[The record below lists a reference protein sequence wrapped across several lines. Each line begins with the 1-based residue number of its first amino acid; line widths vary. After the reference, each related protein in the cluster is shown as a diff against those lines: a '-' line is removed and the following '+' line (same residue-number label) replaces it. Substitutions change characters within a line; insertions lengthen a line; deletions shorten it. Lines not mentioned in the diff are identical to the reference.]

1 LREPGRLL
9 TSLYRRM
16 PGSGILGSAH
26 PLRSRSARRLVPGPY
41 TPPQPRRTQVVRSRR
56 GVPITPW
63 RWWWVVP
70 AIGLVPVLIAVLATQ
85 GAFTTQPRQAGP
97 PVAAGVAQSTAVTS
111 AATPTS
117 VPATN
122 VQGQTTGVS
131 GSAATAAPTSVA
143 STSVASTSV
152 ASTSGASTSGA
163 PASPT
168 AAPTATAVPTAT
180 TAATVSGGQPFVA
193 YKVQPG
199 DTVRFIAQTYGVST
213 ASVAQ
218 ASGLANPDLIRVGQ
232 VLTIPAKPGWLYRVQ
247 PGETLDQ
254 IAARTGVGSTQIA
267 SASGLTAASVGPGD
281 VLLIPDQSV
290 VAQSK

>member
-1 LREPGRLL
+1 
-9 TSLYRRM
+9 
-16 PGSGILGSAH
+16 
-26 PLRSRSARRLVPGPY
+26 
-41 TPPQPRRTQVVRSRR
+41 
-56 GVPITPW
+56 
-63 RWWWVVP
+63 
-70 AIGLVPVLIAVLATQ
+70 
-85 GAFTTQPRQAGP
+85 
-97 PVAAGVAQSTAVTS
+97 
-111 AATPTS
+111 
-117 VPATN
+117 
-122 VQGQTTGVS
+122 
-131 GSAATAAPTSVA
+131 
-143 STSVASTSV
+143 
-152 ASTSGASTSGA
+152 
-163 PASPT
+163 
-168 AAPTATAVPTAT
+168 
-180 TAATVSGGQPFVA
+180 VA

-281 VLLIPDQSV
+281 VLLIPDQSA